1 MPWQILD
8 IPMWLPVF
16 ALVLFRLTGL
26 VAGAPLLS
34 STVIPIRIRAALVLA
49 LAGLTFPLVRSQAP
63 ADLGLA
69 ILLPALVGEFL
80 IGLTVGLGVT
90 ILLTGA
96 EVAGTMVGQ
105 QAGIA
110 LGEIVNPAFEEPV
123 TVVSQ
128 LYSIVLMLVFL
139 IAGGLRA
146 LVAAVLDTYQV
157 IPLLK
162 FSMNESYLILLVEL
176 LASAMVMGI
185 RLAGPVLIALFVTEA
200 ALGFL
205 ARTMPQLN
213 VMSVGFTLR
222 VLLAVGMAG
231 VSLALSQE
239 LMIGAVQDGMEMIR
253 AGMGLSPAAHRL
265 VI

>member
-1 MPWQILD
+1 MPWEILE
-8 IPMWLPVF
+8 IPLWLPVF

-26 VAGAPLLS
+26 VVGAPLLS
-34 STVIPIRIRAALVLA
+34 STVIPVRVRAALVLA
-49 LAGLTFPLVRSQAP
+49 LAGLTFPLLRAQAP
-63 ADLGLA
+63 TDISLA

-80 IGLTVGLGVT
+80 IGLTVGLGAT

-146 LVAAVLDTYQV
+146 MVAAVLDTFQV
-157 IPLLK
+157 VPLLK
-162 FSMNESYLILLVEL
+162 SSIDESLLMLLVEL
-176 LASAMVMGI
+176 LASAMVFGI

-205 ARTMPQLN
+205 ARTIPQLN
-213 VMSVGFTLR
+213 VMSVGFTVR
-222 VLLAVGMAG
+222 VLLAVGLAG
-231 VSLALSQE
+231 VTLAMSQD
-239 LMIGAVQDGMEMIR
+239 LMLGAVQDGIEMIR
-253 AGMGLSPAAHRL
+253 AGMGLDPAAHRL

>member
-1 MPWQILD
+1 MPWQTLD
-8 IPMWLPVF
+8 IPLWLPVF

-26 VAGAPLLS
+26 VVSAPLLS
-34 STVIPIRIRAALVLA
+34 SAAIPIRVRAAIVLA
-49 LAGLTFPLVRSQAP
+49 LAGLTFPLLRAQAP
-63 ADLGLA
+63 ADLSLA
-69 ILLPALVGEFL
+69 VLLPALVGEFL

-90 ILLTGA
+90 LILTGA
-96 EVAGTMVGQ
+96 EVAGTLIGQ
-105 QAGIA
+105 QAGIG
-110 LGEIVNPAFEEPV
+110 LGEVLNPAFDEPV

-146 LVAAVLDTYQV
+146 TVAAVLDTYQV
-157 IPLLK
+157 IPLLNV
-162 FSMNESYLILLVEL
+162 SIGESYLMLLVEL
-176 LASAMVMGI
+176 LSSAMVIGI

-213 VMSVGFTLR
+213 VMSVGFTMR
-222 VLLAVGMAG
+222 VFLAIGMAG
-231 VSLALSQE
+231 ITLALSQE
-239 LMIGAVQDGMEMIR
+239 LMVAAVQDGMEMIR
-253 AGMGLSPAAHRL
+253 SGLGLDPAAHRM

>member
-8 IPMWLPVF
+8 IPLWLPVF

-26 VAGAPLLS
+26 VVGAPLLS
-34 STVIPIRIRAALVLA
+34 STVIPVRVRAALVLA
-49 LAGLTFPLVRSQAP
+49 LAGLTFPLVRAQAP
-63 ADLGLA
+63 ADISMA
-69 ILLPALVGEFL
+69 VLLPALVGEFL

-96 EVAGTMVGQ
+96 EVAGTLVGQ

-110 LGEIVNPAFEEPV
+110 LGEIINPAFEEPV

-139 IAGGLRA
+139 IAGGMRA
-146 LVAAVLDTYQV
+146 MVAAVLDTYQV

-162 FSMNESYLILLVEL
+162 FSMNESYLMLLVEL
-176 LASAMVMGI
+176 LAAALVLGI
-185 RLAGPVLIALFVTEA
+185 RMAGPVLIALFVTEA

-205 ARTMPQLN
+205 ARTIPQLN

-222 VLLAVGMAG
+222 VLLAIGMAG
-231 VSLALSQE
+231 VTLGLSQD
-239 LMIGAVQDGMEMIR
+239 LMLGAVQDGIEMIR
-253 AGMGLSPAAHRL
+253 AGMGLNPDAHRL

>member
-1 MPWQILD
+1 MPWEILE
-8 IPMWLPVF
+8 IPLWLPVF

-26 VAGAPLLS
+26 MVGAPLLS
-34 STVIPIRIRAALVLA
+34 STVIPVRVRAALVLA

-69 ILLPALVGEFL
+69 VLLPALVGEFL

-110 LGEIVNPAFEEPV
+110 LGEILNPAFEEPV

-146 LVAAVLDTYQV
+146 MVAAVLDTYQV

-162 FSMNESYLILLVEL
+162 FTLTESYLLLLVDM
-176 LASAMVMGI
+176 LAAAMVTGI

-205 ARTMPQLN
+205 ARTIPQLN

-222 VLLAVGMAG
+222 VLLAIGMAG
-231 VSLALSQE
+231 VSLALSQD
-239 LMIGAVQDGMEMIR
+239 LMLGAIHSGIETIR
-253 AGMGLSPAAHRL
+253 AGVGVDATNTRL
-265 VI
+265 IG